1 MSVVVEHL
9 SKYYGEQM
17 AVDDISFQVGK
28 GEILGFLGPNGA
40 GKSTTMKMLT
50 GYLPPASGKIEIGGI
65 DMLQHPIEGRRHI
78 GYLPEH
84 NPLYLDMYVKEF
96 LHFVAGTYSLGKQ
109 TKEAVKRVIEMIGL
123 GAEAGKTI
131 RQLSKG
137 YRQRVGLAQALI
149 HDPEVLILDE
159 PTTGLDPL
167 QLAEI
172 RSLIKSL
179 GKTKTIL
186 FSTHIMQE
194 VQAVCDR
201 VVIIHKGKL
210 VADSTIE
217 GLNASI
223 SGQSS
228 VLIQFEKPI
237 TTSLKDQSEIVD
249 LQMIQSGTYRAKGN
263 DLLALKK
270 ALFRLAVEEDNPI
283 LELKEEKAGLE
294 DVFRQLTAAQ

>member
-1 MSVVVEHL
+1 M
-9 SKYYGEQM
+9 
-17 AVDDISFQVGK
+17 
-28 GEILGFLGPNGA
+28 
-40 GKSTTMKMLT
+40 T
-50 GYLPPASGKIEIGGI
+50 
-65 DMLQHPIEGRRHI
+65 
-78 GYLPEH
+78 
-84 NPLYLDMYVKEF
+84 
-96 LHFVAGTYSLGKQ
+96 
-109 TKEAVKRVIEMIGL
+109 GL

-172 RSLIKSL
+172 RGLIREL

-201 VVIIHKGKL
+201 VVIIHRGKL

-237 TTSLKDQSEIVD
+237 TTSLKLNAVITEMQTVE
-249 LQMIQSGTYRAKGN
+249 SGIYRVKGN
-263 DLLALKK
+263 DMLALKK
-270 ALFRLAVEEDNPI
+270 ALFRVAVEEENPI
-283 LELKEEKAGLE
+283 LELREEKAGLE
-294 DVFRQLTAAQ
+294 DVFRQLTVSSS

>member
-9 SKYYGEQM
+9 SKYYGDQK

-50 GYLPPASGKIEIGGI
+50 GYLPPASGKIEIAGT
-65 DMLQHPIEGRRHI
+65 DMLQHPLEVRRHI

-84 NPLYLDMYVKEF
+84 NPLYLDMYVREF
-96 LHFVAGTYSLGKQ
+96 LHFVAGTYSIGKQ
-109 TKEAVKRVIEMIGL
+109 SSKAVERVIEMTGL
-123 GAEAGKTI
+123 GQEAGKAI

-172 RSLIKSL
+172 RGLIQTL

-228 VLIQFEKPI
+228 VLIQFEKPL
-237 TTSLKDQSEIVD
+237 SKSWEGRSEIAD
-249 LQMIQSGTYRAKGN
+249 IQIVQQGIYRAKGI

-270 ALFRLAVEEDNPI
+270 ALFHLAVEEDNPI
-283 LELKEEKAGLE
+283 LELREEKAGLE
-294 DVFRQLTAAQ
+294 DVFKQLTSG